1 MFDINSKSIYQ
12 TVVARILVWGALAIG
27 APAIPLYA
35 QDTIAG
41 NFKLN
46 ENARFGD
53 TVLAAGQYRFSI
65 EAVGTIQSIRS
76 IQQGAG
82 HLVLVVVRPENSGPA
97 ASIFAMASVS
107 RSEHRTSELILE
119 PEKEQALV
127 RAMHLEKEGL
137 EVTFDWANTKVKTP
151 VIAQESG
158 PQQSTAAANT
168 GGTE

>member
-1 MFDINSKSIYQ
+1 MVNLNSKSIYQ
-12 TVVARILVWGALAIG
+12 AVMAKILVWGALAVG

-53 TVLAAGQYRFSI
+53 TVLAPGQYKFSI
-65 EAVGTIQSIRS
+65 EAVGTIQSMRS

-119 PEKEQALV
+119 PEKEQVQV

-137 EVTFDWANTKVKTP
+137 EVNFDWANTGTRIP
-151 VIAQESG
+151 VIAQQSA
-158 PQQSTAAANT
+158 PQQSAAAGKT
-168 GGTE
+168 GETE

>member
-1 MFDINSKSIYQ
+1 MANSNSKSIYQ
-12 TVVARILVWGALAIG
+12 AAMAKILVWGALAVG

-53 TVLAAGQYRFSI
+53 TVLAPGQYKFSI
-65 EAVGTIQSIRS
+65 EAVGTIQSMRS

-119 PEKEQALV
+119 PEKEQVQV

-137 EVTFDWANTKVKTP
+137 EVNFDWANAKAKTA
-151 VIAQESG
+151 VIAQQSA
-158 PQQSTAAANT
+158 PQQSAAAGKT

>member
-1 MFDINSKSIYQ
+1 MANSNSKSIYQ
-12 TVVARILVWGALAIG
+12 AVMAKILVWGALAVG

-53 TVLAAGQYRFSI
+53 TVLAPGQYKFSI
-65 EAVGTIQSIRS
+65 EAVGTIQSMRS

-82 HLVLVVVRPENSGPA
+82 HLVLVVVRPKNSGPA

-127 RAMHLEKEGL
+127 RALHLEQEGL
-137 EVTFDWANTKVKTP
+137 EVNFDWANTKAKTP
-151 VIAQESG
+151 VIAQQIV
-158 PQQSTAAANT
+158 PQQSAAAGKT
-168 GGTE
+168 GGTD

>member
-1 MFDINSKSIYQ
+1 MVTMNSKSIYQ
-12 TVVARILVWGALAIG
+12 AIAAKMLVWGALAVG
-27 APAIPLYA
+27 AAAIPVYA

-53 TVLAAGQYRFSI
+53 TVLAPGQYKFSI
-65 EAVGTIQSIRS
+65 EAVGTIQSMRS

-82 HLVLVVVRPENSGPA
+82 HLVLVVVRQENAGPA

-107 RSEHRTSELILE
+107 HSEHRTSELILE
-119 PEKEQALV
+119 PEKEQAQV

-137 EVTFDWANTKVKTP
+137 EVNFDWANTRAKTP
-151 VIAQESG
+151 LIAQQSA
-158 PQQSTAAANT
+158 PQQSAAAGKT
-168 GGTE
+168 GGTD

>member
-1 MFDINSKSIYQ
+1 MANSNSKSIYQ
-12 TVVARILVWGALAIG
+12 AVMAKILVWGALAVG

-53 TVLAAGQYRFSI
+53 TVLAPGQYKFSI
-65 EAVGTIQSIRS
+65 EAVGTIQSMRS

-127 RAMHLEKEGL
+127 RALHLEQEGL
-137 EVTFDWANTKVKTP
+137 EVNFDWANTKAKTP
-151 VIAQESG
+151 VIAQQSA
-158 PQQSTAAANT
+158 PQQSAAAGKT

>member
-1 MFDINSKSIYQ
+1 MANLNSKSIYQ
-12 TVVARILVWGALAIG
+12 TVLAKILVWAALVVG

-53 TVLAAGQYRFSI
+53 TVLAPGQYKFSI
-65 EAVGTIQSIRS
+65 EAVGSIQSMRS

-107 RSEHRTSELILE
+107 RSEHRTSELVLE

-127 RAMHLEKEGL
+127 RALHLEKEGL
-137 EVTFDWANTKVKTP
+137 EVNFDWANTKATP
-151 VIAQESG
+151 VIAQQSA
-158 PQQSTAAANT
+158 PQQSAAAGKT

>member
-1 MFDINSKSIYQ
+1 MVNLNSKSIYQ
-12 TVVARILVWGALAIG
+12 AVMAKILVWGALAVG
-27 APAIPLYA
+27 ASAMPLYA

-53 TVLAAGQYRFSI
+53 TVLAPGQYKFSI
-65 EAVGTIQSIRS
+65 EAVGTIQSMRS

-82 HLVLVVVRPENSGPA
+82 HLVLVFVRPENSGPA
-97 ASIFAMASVS
+97 ASIFAMASVN

-119 PEKEQALV
+119 PEKEQVQV

-137 EVTFDWANTKVKTP
+137 EVNFDWANTGTSIP
-151 VIAQESG
+151 GITHQSA
-158 PQQSTAAANT
+158 PQQSAVA
-168 GGTE
+168 GKSCETE